1 MPAKKYDP
9 KTLTAQAMGHVERV
23 TGSVIPAIY
32 PSTTYVRDDDG
43 TYTKTGLIYSR
54 PHNPTY
60 KPAEELLSA
69 LEMGADSMLFAS
81 GTAAAITVFQA
92 IEPGGHIIAPTVMY
106 WAIRKWLQTFAKDC
120 GLLVDFVDA
129 SNMAEIK
136 AAIKPGVTKLIWL
149 ETPSNPMWS
158 VSDIKAVCNL
168 AQVVGA
174 RVAVDNTVA
183 SPVLTQP
190 ITLGADIVMH
200 SATKYLNGHSDVIA
214 GSLTCAKTDE
224 FWEKLALI
232 RSQMGA
238 VISPHDASQLLRG
251 MRTLHLRVK
260 AASESALFLAKEL
273 QKHPMILE
281 VLYPGLPTHP
291 GHDVSCRQMT
301 GGFGGM
307 FSIRLKA
314 GDGAA
319 MKLANNLKLWK
330 HATSLG
336 GVESL
341 VEHRASIEGPGTPV
355 PWDLLRMSTGIEDKS
370 DLLDDIITTLAI
382 L

>member
-1 MPAKKYDP
+1 MTKKYKP
-9 KTLTAQAMGHVERV
+9 ATLSAQALGGIEEV

-32 PSTTYVRDDDG
+32 PSTTYVRDPDG
-43 TYTKTGLIYSR
+43 TYTKTGLVYSR

-60 KPAEELLSA
+60 KPVEALLTA
-69 LEMGADSMLFAS
+69 LEIGADSMLFAS

-92 IEPGGHIIAPTVMY
+92 IEPDGHIIAPKIMY

-120 GLLVDFVDA
+120 GLSVEFVDCT
-129 SNMAEIK
+129 NLDEIK
-136 AAIKPGVTKLIWL
+136 MALKPGVTKLIWL
-149 ETPSNPMWS
+149 ETPSNPMWGI
-158 VSDIKAVCNL
+158 SDIKEICQIAHD
-168 AQVVGA
+168 AGAIVG
-174 RVAVDNTVA
+174 VDSTVA
-183 SPVLTQP
+183 SPALSQP

-214 GSLTCAKTDE
+214 GCLTCARQDE

-238 VISPHDASQLLRG
+238 VLSPHDAAQLLRG

-260 AASESALFLAKEL
+260 AASENALFLAEEL
-273 QKHPMILE
+273 QKHPKILE

-291 GHDVSCRQMT
+291 GHDIAKVQMS

-307 FSIRLKA
+307 FSIRLK
-314 GDGAA
+314 DGEDAA
-319 MKLANNLKLWK
+319 MKLANSLKLWK

-355 PWDLLRMSTGIEDKS
+355 PWDLLRMSTGIEDNQ
-370 DLLDDIITTLAI
+370 DLLDDIITALDMV
-382 L
+382 